1 MENPPKIA
9 KKIDSTSLQANK
21 SKGVVA
27 SEESFGVFGNSESDL
42 KNSSKIACLEQHAD
56 AFKLNRKSLLS
67 VIGNKLNLS
76 MLSAFK

>member
-1 MENPPKIA
+1 MKKLPKIA
-9 KKIDSTSLQANK
+9 IKIDSTSLQANK
-21 SKGVVA
+21 IKGVVT
-27 SEESFGVFGNSESDL
+27 SEESYGVFRNNEEDV

-56 AFKLNRKSLLS
+56 VFKLNRKSLLS

>member
-1 MENPPKIA
+1 MKKLPKITR
-9 KKIDSTSLQANK
+9 KIDSTSLQANK
-21 SKGVVA
+21 IKGVVT
-27 SEESFGVFGNSESDL
+27 SEESYGVFRNNEEDV

-56 AFKLNRKSLLS
+56 VFKLNRKSLLS